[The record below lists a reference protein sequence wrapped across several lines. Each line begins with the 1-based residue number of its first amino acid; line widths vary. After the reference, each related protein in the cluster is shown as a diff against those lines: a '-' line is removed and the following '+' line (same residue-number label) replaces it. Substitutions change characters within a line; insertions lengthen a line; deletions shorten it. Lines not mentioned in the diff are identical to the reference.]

1 MPRGPRLD
9 APGVLHHVMARGLER
24 QQIFRE
30 AGDYDDFIRRLGGLA
45 ETGAVHVYAW
55 AILPNHFHVLVRT
68 GVRPLARTMRALLTG
83 YAGGFN
89 RRHRRSGHLFQ
100 NRYKSVV
107 CEEEPYFLEL
117 VRYLHLNPLRAGLVA
132 DLQELAQ
139 YPYSGHGVLLGKR
152 EGRWQDTQAVLG
164 RFAKEE
170 YRARVEYLQFVAAGV
185 AHGHRVEFQGGGLL
199 RSVGGW
205 TVVQELR
212 RGREQYAADERILGT
227 SGFVETVRREV
238 EAEGAGQR
246 AGGYRSLT
254 LEGVLASVCQAV
266 GTTTEEV
273 LGGGRRARVSR
284 VREGVAYLW
293 IEYLGRSGRRVAAV
307 LGIRPESVYKAAR
320 RGQQQAL
327 RWQQVLKDQE
337 KSL

>member
-1 MPRGPRLD
+1 M
-9 APGVLHHVMARGLER
+9 
-24 QQIFRE
+24 
-30 AGDYDDFIRRLGGLA
+30 
-45 ETGAVHVYAW
+45 
-55 AILPNHFHVLVRT
+55 
-68 GVRPLARTMRALLTG
+68 
-83 YAGGFN
+83 
-89 RRHRRSGHLFQ
+89 
-100 NRYKSVV
+100 
-107 CEEEPYFLEL
+107 
-117 VRYLHLNPLRAGLVA
+117 
-132 DLQELAQ
+132 
-139 YPYSGHGVLLGKR
+139 
-152 EGRWQDTQAVLG
+152 LG
-164 RFAKEE
+164 RFAKAE
-170 YRARVEYLQFVAAGV
+170 YRARVAYRQFVAAGV
-185 AHGHRVEFQGGGLL
+185 AHGPRVECQGGGLL
-199 RSVGGW
+199 RSVGGG

-227 SGFVETVRREV
+227 RGFVETVWREV

-266 GTTTEEV
+266 GTTTEAV

-293 IEYLGRSGRRVAAV
+293 SEYLGRSGRRVTAV

-327 RWQQVLKDQE
+327 RWQQVVKDQE